1 MTAPPQQTS
10 ENDEHS
16 EPLSRSLILAYCLP
30 MLGSGLLGMPFYVW
44 LMKYSTDVL
53 LIAPAAIGALFF
65 MARFWDAVSDPI
77 AGYLSDRTT
86 SKLGRRRSWMFASAI
101 PVALTAVMLWSPP
114 WALEG
119 LALVLWMGTAL
130 ILYETASTAFFVP
143 YGALGM
149 ELTDQYHERTRLF
162 GYRHVVAAV
171 GAILGIGVV
180 YLLRT
185 APEPRVMALVLAALG
200 GITMAVTIVCSAK
213 FVPERKDYRGRG
225 ADRIFKAFADV
236 LRNPH
241 GRLLFIVYGIETF
254 GAASIGMLAPYSMQY
269 VLNAPNLTEALIAM
283 YFIPQFA
290 FTPLWIWL
298 GKHFSK
304 KSLWIFSMVAM
315 AFAYTAIFFLAN
327 SAAWVFFGVVFVL
340 GLGGGCGQIVAPS
353 IQADVIDYDEYLTG
367 ERKEGAYTAIWNFIR
382 KAAAGV
388 TAAITGFAL
397 EYTGYIPNAAE
408 QTESV
413 KTAIMV
419 LMGPLPAVC
428 YVIGA
433 CLFARFSLNESEH
446 RRIVEALR
454 DRAQD
459 ETTDPVSSGTSSS

>member
-10 ENDEHS
+10 TADDHS
-16 EPLSRSLILAYCLP
+16 APLSRSLIMAYCVP

-149 ELTDQYHERTRLF
+149 ELTDQYQERTRLF

-200 GITMAVTIVCSAK
+200 GITMAATIVYSAK
-213 FVPERKDYRGRG
+213 IVPERKDYSGRG

-269 VLNAPNLTEALIAM
+269 VLNAPDLTEALIAM

-298 GKHFSK
+298 GKYFSK
-304 KSLWIFSMVAM
+304 KSLWVFSMVAM

-327 SAAWVFFGVVFVL
+327 SESWVFFGVVFLL

-397 EYTGYIPNAAE
+397 EYAGYIPNAAE
-408 QTESV
+408 QAG
-413 KTAIMV
+413 TA
-419 LMGPLPAVC
+419 
-428 YVIGA
+428 
-433 CLFARFSLNESEH
+433 
-446 RRIVEALR
+446 
-454 DRAQD
+454 D
-459 ETTDPVSSGTSSS
+459 